1 MLDIKY
7 IRENPEIARQRLASR
22 HQGHEIR
29 IDELLFLDE
38 RRRKLLTEVEALK
51 AEKNRVSKEVGKL
64 KSQGQP
70 VEHIFAQM
78 KEHSDKISELDK
90 QVAIVEEDQR
100 KLLLTVPNLPHPS
113 VPDGRDAADN
123 PEVKVWGD
131 KPAFDFTPKN
141 HIDLCGQLGL
151 VDFERAAKLA
161 GSGFALYT
169 GLGARLER
177 ALINLMLDTHTGQH
191 GYSEVLPPFIANAE
205 SLTGTGQLPKFA
217 DQLFKIDGHDKYL
230 IPTAEVPVANLHRDE
245 ILPESDLPRAYV
257 AYTPCFRSE
266 AGAAGV
272 GTRGLLRM
280 HQFDKVELV
289 RIVKPEDGD
298 TAHQEMLSHAEKIL
312 QLLGLHYRIIV
323 LCTGDMGF
331 GMAKT
336 YDIEIWAPGQNAY
349 LEVSSVSNAED
360 YQARRMNLRFKR
372 KDAKHTE
379 FPHILNGSGV
389 ALARLY
395 VAFIETYQQADGSI
409 LLPEIL
415 QPFMGGLKQIAA
427 S

>member
-7 IRENPEIARQRLASR
+7 IRDHPEEARKRLASR

-29 IDELLFLDE
+29 VDELLFLDE

-51 AEKNRVSKEVGKL
+51 AEKNRVSKQVGIL
-64 KSQGQP
+64 KSKGEA

-90 QVAIVEEDQR
+90 QVAIVEEDQ
-100 KLLLTVPNLPHPS
+100 KELLLSVPNLPHTD
-113 VPDGRDAADN
+113 VPDGRSAAEN
-123 PEVKVWGD
+123 PEIHVWGQ

-141 HIDLCGQLGL
+141 HIELAEKLGML
-151 VDFERAAKLA
+151 DFERAAKLA
-161 GSGFALYT
+161 GSGFALYK
-169 GLGARLER
+169 GAGARLER
-177 ALINLMLDTHTGQH
+177 ALINFMLDTHVSQN
-191 GYSEVLPPFIANAE
+191 GYTEILPPFIANTA

-217 DQLFKIDGHDKYL
+217 DQLFKLGSDDKYL
-230 IPTAEVPVANLHRDE
+230 IPTAEVPVANIHRDE
-245 ILPESDLPRAYV
+245 ILSENDLPKQYV

-289 RIVKPEDGD
+289 RIVRPEDGYA
-298 TAHQEMLSHAEKIL
+298 AHDEMLKNAETIL
-312 QLLGLHYRIIV
+312 QLLGLHYRVIV

-336 YDIEIWAPGQNAY
+336 YDIELWAPGQDAY

-372 KDAKHTE
+372 KDSKPE

-395 VAFIETYQQADGSI
+395 VALIETYQQADGSI
-409 LLPEIL
+409 QIPAIL
-415 QPFMGGLKQIAA
+415 QPYMGGLTQIEL

>member
-7 IRENPEIARQRLASR
+7 IRDHPEEARQRLASR

-29 IDELLFLDE
+29 VDEILFLDE

-51 AEKNRVSKEVGKL
+51 AEKNRVSKQVGIL
-64 KSQGQP
+64 KSKGEP

-78 KEHSDKISELDK
+78 KEHSDKITELDK
-90 QVAIVEEDQR
+90 QVAIVEEDQHE
-100 KLLLTVPNLPHPS
+100 LLLSVPNLPHPS
-113 VPDGRDAADN
+113 VPGGRSAEDN
-123 PEVKVWGD
+123 PETHVWGQ
-131 KPAFDFTPKN
+131 KPVFDFTPQN
-141 HIDLCGQLGL
+141 HIALSEKLGML
-151 VDFERAAKLA
+151 DFERAAKLA
-161 GSGFALYT
+161 GSGFALYK
-169 GLGARLER
+169 GAGARLER
-177 ALINLMLDTHTGQH
+177 ALINFMLDTHVSKH
-191 GYSEVLPPFIANAE
+191 GYTEILPPFIANTA

-217 DQLFKIDGHDKYL
+217 DQLFKLGSDDKYL

-245 ILPESDLPRAYV
+245 ILSENDLPKYYV

-289 RIVKPEDGD
+289 RIVKPEDGYA
-298 TAHQEMLSHAEKIL
+298 AHDEMLKNAETIL
-312 QLLGLHYRIIV
+312 QLLGLHYRVII

-336 YDIEIWAPGQNAY
+336 YDIEIWAPGQNAF

-409 LLPEIL
+409 RIPEIL
-415 QPFMGGLKQIAA
+415 QTYMGGLTQI
-427 S
+427 SVS